1 MRNKSVE
8 LKVGIVVVLAAII
21 FVWGVIWIKEYEFRQ
36 ERHTYSVLFPNV
48 GALEVGD
55 PVAVLGVAKGKV
67 EKIQLY
73 QGDVLVTFNLTTDV
87 VLKEDAKFT
96 VMNIGL
102 MGERFIEVETGHS
115 LKPLNLSRPV
125 KGFYDSGIPEVMGM
139 MGEMVTEIRN
149 LTAHLTGALG
159 TEWSEESI
167 KEIVRNLKKI
177 STDLNSLLT
186 ENKNRMNQT
195 LEDVSYTSAELKKMV
210 EENKS
215 RVETTMKNFSQAST
229 KLENIT
235 QTLDSLSLSL
245 KNLSQKIEKGEGT
258 LGQLI
263 SDTLLYQDLKQT
275 VKSVDEL
282 IQDIKKNPKKYFKF
296 EIF

>member
-1 MRNKSVE
+1 MRNKSIE
-8 LKVGIVVVLAAII
+8 LKVGVVVVLAAII
-21 FVWGVIWIKEYEFRQ
+21 FIWGVIWIKEYKFRQ
-36 ERHTYSVLFPNV
+36 EKYTYSVLFPNV

-67 EKIQLY
+67 ERIQLY

-115 LKPLNLSRPV
+115 LKPLDLSRPV

-139 MGEMVTEIRN
+139 MGEMVAEIRN

-195 LEDVSYTSAELKKMV
+195 LEDVSYTSSELKKMV

-215 RVETTMKNFSQAST
+215 RVETTMKNFSQASA

-258 LGQLI
+258 LGQLMN
-263 SDTLLYQDLKQT
+263 DTLLYQDLKQT

>member
-73 QGDVLVTFNLTTDV
+73 QGDVLVTFNLTMDV

>member
-215 RVETTMKNFSQAST
+215 RVETTMKSFSQAST

-245 KNLSQKIEKGEGT
+245 KNLSQKIERGEGT

>member
-36 ERHTYSVLFPNV
+36 ERYTYSVLFPNV

>member
-115 LKPLNLSRPV
+115 LKPLNLLRPV